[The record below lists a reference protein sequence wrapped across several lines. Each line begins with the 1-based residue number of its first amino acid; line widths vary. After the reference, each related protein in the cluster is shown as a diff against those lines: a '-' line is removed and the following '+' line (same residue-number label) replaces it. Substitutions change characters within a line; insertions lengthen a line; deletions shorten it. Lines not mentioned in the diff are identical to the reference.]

1 MQVKN
6 NSQSM
11 IITLSFKQKNYQF
24 STELIKP
31 INIFYNEVCSY
42 FQINPNNYTLYYNNK
57 KLTTNDNNY
66 NPSLSNVIQS
76 DKDPFFKIAQKKAKT
91 PYKLK
96 LQSETIDVNNNNEKK
111 KSWSSRKNLP
121 NNFLTLSK
129 KEMKPHNQ
137 NGRFISQ
144 ANNNYGNVG
153 PVSAVGVIISKVP
166 SVEDIEKILQ
176 NFNGQQNNS
185 NLKTNNNFNIKQGIL
200 TVLGNNSVRVDFQDE
215 MRLNEF
221 ISYLSYMKYENT
233 YFKNMIIKKDN
244 SNIKKKGN
252 NLSLSHQNVRSFLSK
267 FNQKYKYH
275 YNNNNLQQSMKININ
290 DVIKA
295 LKEHELNNDC
305 YHGLCLNRDGEN
317 EIVTD
322 YYKQQNF
329 LRNSS
334 PYISE
339 EEQRILEE
347 KESKKHFFDQHKNFV
362 TSVGKYSMKPNFIPN
377 YVGMTPSENPNDH
390 LFRSVD
396 KKKWITD
403 KGFNI

>member
-137 NGRFISQ
+137 NGRYISQ

-244 SNIKKKGN
+244 SNIKKK
-252 NLSLSHQNVRSFLSK
+252 RK
-267 FNQKYKYH
+267 
-275 YNNNNLQQSMKININ
+275 
-290 DVIKA
+290 
-295 LKEHELNNDC
+295 
-305 YHGLCLNRDGEN
+305 
-317 EIVTD
+317 
-322 YYKQQNF
+322 
-329 LRNSS
+329 
-334 PYISE
+334 
-339 EEQRILEE
+339 
-347 KESKKHFFDQHKNFV
+347 
-362 TSVGKYSMKPNFIPN
+362 
-377 YVGMTPSENPNDH
+377 
-390 LFRSVD
+390 
-396 KKKWITD
+396 
-403 KGFNI
+403 